1 MHIRRL
7 LLRDVRTYDHLD
19 LELVPGVVTLLGSNG
34 QGKTNLVEAVGYLAT
49 HTSHRVATDAGLVRI
64 GADRAFIGAEVVR
77 DGRVVQLDVE
87 IIPGKSNRIR
97 INRSPVNR
105 ARDGLGIIHTVL
117 FAPEDLAIVKGDPS
131 ERRGFLDTLITQ
143 VSPRLAGVRADYDR
157 VLRQRNALLKTV
169 GSAHRAASAAVDA
182 TLGVWDEQLIGLGA
196 ELVHARLS
204 LITHLRPEFERCYDE
219 ISGGRGP
226 ATLSYQSAWA
236 PESGER
242 TDLET
247 ALAAAL
253 ESRRREER
261 DRGITLVGP
270 HRDDL
275 ALTLDGNPVRGYASH
290 GESWSVALALRLASF
305 DVLRADAGEDPVLI
319 LDDVFA
325 ELDAHR
331 RDCLARRVG
340 EVEQVLITAA
350 VEQDVPAAVGAAV
363 YDVVRGQVSR
373 RG

>member
-19 LELVPGVVTLLGSNG
+19 LELFPGVVTLLGANG
-34 QGKTNLVEAVGYLAT
+34 QGKTNLVEAIGYLAT

-64 GADRAFIGAEVVR
+64 GAERAFIGAEVVR
-77 DGRVVQLDVE
+77 DGRTVQVDVE

-97 INRSPVNR
+97 VNRSPLGR
-105 ARDGLGIIHTVL
+105 ARDGLGIVHTVL
-117 FAPEDLAIVKGDPS
+117 FAPEDLSIVKGDPS
-131 ERRGFLDTLITQ
+131 ERRTFLDTLMTQ
-143 VSPRLAGVRADYDR
+143 VSPRLAGVRSDYDR

-182 TLGVWDEQLIGLGA
+182 TLAVWDEQLIALGA
-196 ELVHARLS
+196 ELVHARLD
-204 LITHLRPEFERCYDE
+204 LVARLQPEFERGYDE

-226 ATLSYQSAWA
+226 AALAYQSAWA
-236 PESGER
+236 TAAVER
-242 TDLET
+242 SELEHALST
-247 ALAAAL
+247 ALEA
-253 ESRRREER
+253 RRREER

-275 ALTLDGNPVRGYASH
+275 ALTLEGNPVRGYASH

-305 DVLRADAGEDPVLI
+305 AVLRADSGEDPILI

-331 RDCLARRVG
+331 RDCLARHVEG
-340 EVEQVLITAA
+340 VEQVLITAA
-350 VEQDVPAAVGAAV
+350 VEQDVPAASGAAI

>member
-19 LELVPGVVTLLGSNG
+19 LELPPGVITLLGSNG
-34 QGKTNLVEAVGYLAT
+34 QGKTNLVEAIGYLAT

-64 GADRAFIGAEVVR
+64 GADRAFIGAEVAR
-77 DGRVVQLDVE
+77 DGRGVHLDVE

-97 INRSPVNR
+97 LNRMPVSR
-105 ARDGLGIIHTVL
+105 AREGLGIVHTVL
-117 FAPEDLAIVKGDPS
+117 FAPEDLSIVKGDPS
-131 ERRGFLDTLITQ
+131 ERRAFLDTLITQ
-143 VSPRLAGVRADYDR
+143 LSPRLAGVRTDYDR

-169 GSAHRAASAAVDA
+169 GSAHRSASAAVDA
-182 TLGVWDEQLIGLGA
+182 TLAVWDEQLIALGA
-196 ELVHARLS
+196 ELVHARLA
-204 LITHLRPEFERCYDE
+204 LVERLQPEFELCYDE

-226 ATLSYQSAWA
+226 ARLSYQSAWTQA
-236 PESGER
+236 STDR
-242 TDLET
+242 TDLQHS
-247 ALAAAL
+247 LATAL

-275 ALTLDGNPVRGYASH
+275 ALTLDGHPVRGYASH
-290 GESWSVALALRLASF
+290 GESWSVALGMRLASF
-305 DVLRADAGEDPVLI
+305 DVLRADAGEDPILI

-325 ELDAHR
+325 ELDARR
-331 RDCLARRVG
+331 RDCLARRV
-340 EVEQVLITAA
+340 ETVEQVLITAA
-350 VEQDVPAAVGAAV
+350 VEQDVPAAAGAAV